1 MIRFFWQKMLLFSVL
16 GLMVVSQVAV
26 AENVDDVIK
35 KVQKKYRSAK
45 NIHIEF
51 TEKVRFSLTG
61 TEVEVPAVLQME
73 GQDKFRL
80 ESEDQLVVNNGETF
94 WRFNKLD
101 SQVLV
106 DYAKKSDQ
114 DVMLNTFLNDFRD
127 QYYAQLLEEM
137 KIEGVNHYVIR
148 LTPKPNENSIFT
160 SVKIWVK
167 DKDWEIDRL
176 IYEDYNTN
184 ETEYVI
190 SKTNFDP
197 KFQET
202 LFSFNPPEGIE
213 VIDLRL

>member
-101 SQVLV
+101 SQILV

-114 DVMLNTFLNDFRD
+114 DVMLNTFLNDFGTILCATFGR
-127 QYYAQLLEEM
+127 
-137 KIEGVNHYVIR
+137 KN
-148 LTPKPNENSIFT
+148 
-160 SVKIWVK
+160 
-167 DKDWEIDRL
+167 
-176 IYEDYNTN
+176 
-184 ETEYVI
+184 
-190 SKTNFDP
+190 
-197 KFQET
+197 
-202 LFSFNPPEGIE
+202 
-213 VIDLRL
+213 